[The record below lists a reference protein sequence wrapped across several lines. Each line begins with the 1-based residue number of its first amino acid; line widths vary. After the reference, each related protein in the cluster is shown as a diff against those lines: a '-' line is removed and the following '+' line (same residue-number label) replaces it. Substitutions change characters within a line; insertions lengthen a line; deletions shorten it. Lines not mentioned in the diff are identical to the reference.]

1 MIEVLPDMPD
11 GVTGFRV
18 TGRLSGKE
26 LQDFKPAIDTMLEQG
41 KDIRIVE
48 VIGSDYEGFGP
59 GGLLEDFK
67 MGFGTVY
74 PHHAAFKRVAIVTDK
89 EWVAH
94 TLHALAWLVP
104 GECAVF
110 GLDEIDRAAQ
120 WAAG

>member
-1 MIEVLPDMPD
+1 MIEVLPDMPA

-18 TGRLSGKE
+18 AGKLGGDE
-26 LQDFKPAIDTMLEQG
+26 LKKFKPKFDAALKSGQ
-41 KDIRIVE
+41 DIRVVE
-48 VIGSDYEGFGP
+48 VIDHDYEGFGP
-59 GGLLEDFK
+59 GGLVEDLK

-74 PHHAAFKRVAIVTDK
+74 PHHAAFKRIAIVTDK
-89 EWVAH
+89 DWVKH

-110 GLDEIDRAAQ
+110 GLDEIDRAAR